1 MIQKE
6 KEKQVPSK
14 VDILKEK
21 IDLIFTKHGLRPSI
35 WENKKGF
42 GAYFPKQKKKQKYI
56 KNKNNMD
63 IKDLQKANPS
73 YHQKTK
79 KT

>member
-42 GAYFPKQKKKQKYI
+42 GTYFPKQKKK
-56 KNKNNMD
+56 
-63 IKDLQKANPS
+63 
-73 YHQKTK
+73 
-79 KT
+79 